1 VPTDVEYFR
10 LTEPSRMA
18 IATLGSPVVP
28 RHNVASP
35 EIDEFEGIE
44 EVILA
49 EAESGRPISES

>member
-1 VPTDVEYFR
+1 
-10 LTEPSRMA
+10 MA